1 LQASAPLRGPL
12 RFGVFELDVHSG
24 ELRKHG
30 VKIKLQDQPFQIL
43 LILLEQAPE
52 LVTREELQKRVWPA
66 DTFVDF
72 DKGLYNAIKKLRE
85 ALGDEA
91 GTPRYVE
98 TVPKRGYRFIA
109 PVEGSGRENTAA
121 TPGPIPVP
129 AAERGQAVTAPRSRS
144 FFRMIL
150 SSVAILLVAAGI
162 WYGRVRGARRLTDKD
177 TIVLA
182 SFANSTNDAV
192 FDETLKT
199 ALSISL
205 RQSPF
210 LNVLSD
216 ESVAKTLQQMTLPVD
231 TKVTPEVAREL
242 CERVGGKAYL
252 AGAIGILGSEYVV
265 GLKAANC
272 QSGDI
277 LAEEQITAGTKEKV
291 LDALGTSA
299 SKLRGELGES
309 LATVKRFDIPLEQ
322 ATTSSLEALKAY
334 SLGVK
339 AWGDKG
345 PAAALPY
352 HQRAIELDPNFAL
365 GYWAVGD
372 DYGSMSE
379 PARARE
385 YFRKAFELREH
396 TSERERLTI
405 TGIYYLMVT
414 GELDKAAQTYQEEI
428 ESYPRDTVARG
439 HLGVVFSEQGRYEKS
454 SEITRQALRLAPDD
468 VGWYQNLSNNAL
480 ELQRFDEVRQ
490 IAREAESRK
499 LDSVGLHMTLY
510 AVAFLSGDEAQMAK
524 QQQWFASQPD
534 SDNYGLSLAAD
545 TEAYRGRLGK
555 ALELS
560 KQAVNSAIRAD
571 DREGGA
577 TWQADAALQQAAF
590 GNKTAS
596 RKTAAEAL
604 RLAPTSRTVESEA
617 ALAFA
622 MAGDTARAESIVA
635 DLGKRFPLDT
645 EMQLLWLP
653 TIQAQLELNA
663 RNPAAGANLLQA
675 ASAIELS
682 DNDDCLYHVY
692 VRAEAYLAGERN
704 TAAAE
709 FQKIL
714 DHPGLVVNCWTGA
727 LARLGVARSN
737 ALQAKKSQRLA
748 QGADADAARVRALAA
763 YKDFLTLWK
772 DADPDIPVLKQA
784 KAEYAKLQ

>member
-1 LQASAPLRGPL
+1 LRGPL

-30 VKIKLQDQPFQIL
+30 VRIKLQDQPFQIL

-85 ALGDEA
+85 ALGDQA

-109 PVEGSGRENTAA
+109 PVNGSMNGNEAA
-121 TPGPIPVP
+121 VPGPIGVT
-129 AAERGQAVTAPRSRS
+129 AAESDRAAKRVSPRPNL
-144 FFRMIL
+144 RMVL
-150 SSVAILLVAAGI
+150 GALAILLVAASV

-177 TIVLA
+177 TIIVA

-216 ESVAKTLQQMTLPVD
+216 DSVDKTLQQMTLPVG
-231 TKVTPEVAREL
+231 TKLTPEVAREV
-242 CERVGGKAYL
+242 CQRASGKAYL
-252 AGAIGILGSEYVV
+252 AGAIGSLGSEYVLE
-265 GLKAANC
+265 LKAVNC

-277 LAEEQITAGTKEKV
+277 LAEEQVTVAAKEKV
-291 LDALGTSA
+291 LDALGTAA
-299 SKLRGELGES
+299 SKLRRELGES
-309 LATVKRFDIPLEQ
+309 LATVKRFDVPLEQ

-334 SLGVK
+334 SLGVQ
-339 AWGDKG
+339 AFSEKG
-345 PAAALPY
+345 PAESLPY
-352 HQRAIELDPNFAL
+352 HQRAIELDPKFAL

-372 DYGSMSE
+372 DYGSMGE
-379 PARARE
+379 PERAQQ
-385 YFRKAFELREH
+385 YFTKAFQLREH
-396 TSERERLTI
+396 AGERERLTI
-405 TGIYYLMVT
+405 TGVYYLIVT
-414 GELDKAAQTYQEEI
+414 GELEKAVQTYQEEI

-439 HLGVVFSEQGRYEKS
+439 HLGVVFSGQGQYEKS
-454 SEITRQALRLAPDD
+454 AEITRQALRLAPDE
-468 VGWYQNLSNNAL
+468 VGWYQNLANDAL

-490 IAREAESRK
+490 IVREAESRK
-499 LDSVGLHMTLY
+499 LDSQGLRIALY
-510 AVAFLSGDEAQMAK
+510 AVAFLGADSAEMAK
-524 QQQWFASQPD
+524 QEQWFAGEPD
-534 SDNYGLSLAAD
+534 YESYGLSLAAN
-545 TEAYRGRLGK
+545 TEAYGGRLGK
-555 ALELS
+555 ALELA
-560 KQAVNSAIRAD
+560 KQAVSSAIRAD
-571 DREGGA
+571 NREGGA

-590 GNKTAS
+590 GNTTAS
-596 RKTAAEAL
+596 RQTAAEAL

-622 MAGDTARAESIVA
+622 MAGETAEAESIVT

-645 EMQLLWLP
+645 EMKLLWLP
-653 TIQAQLELNA
+653 TVHAQLELNA
-663 RNPAAGANLLQA
+663 KNPADALNLLQA

-682 DNDDCLYHVY
+682 DSDDCLYHVY
-692 VRAEAYLAGERN
+692 VRAEAYLASRQN
-704 TAAAE
+704 AAAAE

-714 DHPGLVVNCWTGA
+714 DHSGLVVNCWTGA
-727 LARLGVARSN
+727 LAHLGVARAN
-737 ALQAKKSQRLA
+737 ALQARTFQGQG
-748 QGADADAARVRALAA
+748 QGADADAARVRARGA
-763 YKDFLTLWK
+763 YKDFLALWK
-772 DADPDIPVLKQA
+772 DADPGIPILKEA